1 MKNLLLAAIL
11 LLGIASCTPVK
22 YVMIDPKDSTK
33 LVEVRKRIVYDDYYM
48 QSPLFYNYW
57 ITPHYRT
64 PIIIQQPIR
73 IPQRQVKPQPPV
85 RYKQSA
91 PIRKFEPRRR

>member
-1 MKNLLLAAIL
+1 MKNLLLVAIL
-11 LLGIASCTPVK
+11 LLGIASCTPVR

-33 LVEVRKRIVYDDYYM
+33 MVEVRKRVIYDDYYI

-57 ITPHYRT
+57 MNPMYRT

-73 IPQRQVKPQPPV
+73 IPQRPVRPPV
-85 RYKQSA
+85 KHQQA